1 MRMSYAELFKRALLV
16 VVVALVPFLIWYL
29 FDVILMAFGA
39 IILAMVL
46 RLGAEPFS
54 RWLAIPR
61 SVALIASGLLA
72 LAVAGGVG
80 YLFGTLISRELQ
92 DVINRAS
99 AAEQIIQAKMHGSEL
114 GELFLTRM
122 TREDFSITGIVEKFF
137 TVSTGFLG
145 ALLVLVISAIYLAAQ
160 PELYRL
166 GLIKLFPPG
175 CTPKMPKKSI
185 ISEIRSGSG

>member
-72 LAVAGGVG
+72 LAVAGAVG

-92 DVINRAS
+92 DVFNRAN
-99 AAEQIIQAKMHGSEL
+99 AAEQIIQAKVHGSEL

-122 TREDFSITGIVEKFF
+122 TREDFP
-137 TVSTGFLG
+137 LP
-145 ALLVLVISAIYLAAQ
+145 ALS
-160 PELYRL
+160 RN
-166 GLIKLFPPG
+166 F
-175 CTPKMPKKSI
+175 S
-185 ISEIRSGSG
+185 R